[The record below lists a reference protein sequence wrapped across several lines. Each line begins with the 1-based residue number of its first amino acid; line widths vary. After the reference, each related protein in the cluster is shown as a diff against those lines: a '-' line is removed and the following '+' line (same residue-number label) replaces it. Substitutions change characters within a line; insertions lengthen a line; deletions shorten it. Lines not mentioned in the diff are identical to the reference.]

1 MLRTALF
8 VCLFVCLVRTAVAQ
22 QDSIYVRGTDTLHY
36 TYTPVSAAATTE
48 ETQPADSLPARRP
61 SFLRRIVNYFS
72 ESTTD
77 RTFEKKIDFTFA
89 GGPSYSKNT
98 SLGIGVLAAGLYR
111 LDRTDSVTS
120 PSNVSIFASVSIS
133 GFYAVGV
140 TGNNIFS
147 HNRSRIDYSADF
159 KSQPRDIWGVG
170 YEAGAHGEK
179 GDFVEKRYNVDLRY
193 LYRVL
198 PNTFVGAML
207 GFDYTTGKKFS
218 DLAYINGQS
227 TSYTAT
233 GIGAIIEY
241 DSRDFIP
248 NPFRGIYISLVE
260 TFYPK
265 PLGNCGESLWRT
277 NFTADFYQQVW
288 RDCILA
294 ADLYG
299 EFNSAGTPWPMLAR
313 MGGSQRMRGYY
324 EGQYTDN
331 DMITFQVELRQRVW
345 RRIGVTVWGG
355 AGNVFPT
362 LADFDWSETLPNYG
376 IGLRWEL
383 KKRTNVRLDY
393 GFGRKTSGFMLNI
406 NEAF

>member
-36 TYTPVSAAATTE
+36 TYTPVSAVATPD

-147 HNRSRIDYSADF
+147 HNRSRIDYSVDF

-218 DLAYINGQS
+218 DLAYINGQN
-227 TSYTAT
+227 TVTYF
-233 GIGAIIEY
+233 GAI
-241 DSRDFIP
+241 
-248 NPFRGIYISLVE
+248 L
-260 TFYPK
+260 
-265 PLGNCGESLWRT
+265 CRT
-277 NFTADFYQQVW
+277 
-288 RDCILA
+288 
-294 ADLYG
+294 
-299 EFNSAGTPWPMLAR
+299 
-313 MGGSQRMRGYY
+313 
-324 EGQYTDN
+324 
-331 DMITFQVELRQRVW
+331 
-345 RRIGVTVWGG
+345 RR
-355 AGNVFPT
+355 
-362 LADFDWSETLPNYG
+362 
-376 IGLRWEL
+376 
-383 KKRTNVRLDY
+383 
-393 GFGRKTSGFMLNI
+393 
-406 NEAF
+406 

>member
-36 TYTPVSAAATTE
+36 TYTPVSAVATPD

-77 RTFEKKIDFTFA
+77 RTFEKKIYFTFA

-98 SLGIGVLAAGLYR
+98 SLGIGVLAAGRYR

-147 HNRSRIDYSADF
+147 HNRSRIDYSVDF

-218 DLAYINGQS
+218 DLAYINGQN

-277 NFTADFYQQVW
+277 NFTADFFQQVW

-294 ADLYG
+294 ADLYS